1 MQVEYDE
8 TERYFDIIF
17 NGDLCANCYHC
28 DTCIV
33 LKSIQ
38 VNALIPNTEEPIRYC
53 NFYLEGNLGEK
64 LNWFTQLTYKIQM
77 FFGG

>member
-8 TERYFDIIF
+8 SDEYIDIFF

-28 DTCIV
+28 NTCIV

-38 VNALIPNTEEPIRYC
+38 VNALILNTEEPINYC
-53 NFYLEGNLGEK
+53 SFYLDENLGEK
-64 LNWFTQLTYKIQM
+64 LNWFTKLTYKIQGL
-77 FFGG
+77 FR